1 MVTFLLRR
9 AATLVVTLLVVSV
22 LAFLIPYAGEGDPA
36 RKILRARVNDPA
48 LEPAQVEALTREL
61 GLDRALHLQYLDW
74 LREVVTGGGFGYSF
88 TSRTPVQE
96 LVVPALGVSMSL
108 AIAALLLA
116 LVFALPLGT
125 WAATRRGGR
134 VDNAVTFMSQS
145 AVSAPEYW
153 VGPVLVLVFAR
164 QLGWL
169 PSGGW
174 SGLAYIVLPAVALA
188 LRPLGYFTQVMRAA
202 MTDVLSAPYITAAR
216 SRGLSFPRTLVR
228 HGLRNSMLPVM
239 TLFSFWFAGL
249 LGGSVV
255 IEVIFNIPGM
265 GRLLYTA
272 VTNNDVPVI
281 QGGMLWIL
289 TLAVVINT
297 LTDLLYGV
305 LNPAIRVASHA

>member
-1 MVTFLLRR
+1 MLTFLIRGVL
-9 AATLVVTLLVVSV
+9 TLVVTLLIVSV
-22 LAFLIPYAGEGDPA
+22 LTFLIPYAGGGDPA

-48 LEPAQVEALTREL
+48 LDPAQVEALTKEL
-61 GLDRALHLQYLDW
+61 GLDRPLVVQYVDW
-74 LREVVTGGGFGYSF
+74 LREVLTGGFGYSF

-96 LVVPALGVSMSL
+96 LVVPALGVSISL
-108 AIAALLLA
+108 ALAALLLA
-116 LVFALPLGT
+116 LVFALPLGI
-125 WAATRRGGR
+125 WAATARGGR
-134 VDNAVTFMSQS
+134 VDNAITFMSQS

-174 SGLAYIVLPAVALA
+174 TGLAYIVLPATALA
-188 LRPLGYFTQVMRAA
+188 LRPLGYFTQVMRAS
-202 MTDVLSAPYITAAR
+202 MTDVLSSPYITAAR
-216 SRGLSFPRTLVR
+216 SRGLSFPTTLLH
-228 HGLRNSMLPVM
+228 HGLRNSLLPVM

-249 LGGSVV
+249 LGGAVV

-297 LTDLLYGV
+297 ATDLLYGV

>member
-1 MVTFLLRR
+1 MLTFLIRR
-9 AATLVVTLLVVSV
+9 TATLLVTLLVVSV

-48 LEPAQVEALTREL
+48 LDPAQVEALTREL
-61 GLDRALHLQYLDW
+61 GLDRPIYVQYLDW
-74 LREVVTGGGFGYSF
+74 LREVVTGDFGFSF

-108 AIAALLLA
+108 ALAALLLA
-116 LVFALPLGT
+116 LVMALPLGT
-125 WAATRRGGR
+125 WAATSPGGK
-134 VDNAVTFMSQS
+134 VDNAITFISQS

-164 QLGWL
+164 YLGWL

-174 SGLAYIVLPAVALA
+174 GGLAYLILPATALA
-188 LRPLGYFTQVMRAA
+188 LRPLGYFTQVTRAA
-202 MTDVLSAPYITAAR
+202 MSDVLAAPYITAAR

-228 HGLRNSMLPVM
+228 HGMRNSMLPVM

-265 GRLLYTA
+265 GRLLYTS
-272 VTNNDVPVI
+272 VINNDVPVI
-281 QGGMLWIL
+281 QGGLMWIL
-289 TLAVVINT
+289 VLAVVINT
-297 LTDLLYGV
+297 VTDLLYGV
-305 LNPAIRVASHA
+305 LNPAIRVTNG

>member
-1 MVTFLLRR
+1 MVSFLIRR
-9 AATLVVTLLVVSV
+9 AATLLVTLLIVSV

-61 GLDRALHLQYLDW
+61 GLDRPLYVQYFDW
-74 LREVVTGGGFGYSF
+74 LQDAVTGDFGFSF

-96 LVVPALGVSMSL
+96 LVGPALGVSISL
-108 AIAALLLA
+108 ALASLLLA
-116 LVFALPLGT
+116 LVIALPLGT
-125 WAATRRGGR
+125 WAATVRGGR
-134 VDNAVTFMSQS
+134 VDNAITFVSQS

-153 VGPVLVLVFAR
+153 IGPVLVLIFAR

-174 SGLAYIVLPAVALA
+174 SGMAYIVLPAVALA
-188 LRPLGYFTQVMRAA
+188 LRPLGYFTQVTRAA
-202 MTDVLSAPYITAAR
+202 MSDVLTSPYFTAAR
-216 SRGLSFPRTLVR
+216 SRGLSFPQTLVR

-255 IEVIFNIPGM
+255 IEVIFNVPGM

-272 VTNNDVPVI
+272 VLNNDVPII
-281 QGGMLWIL
+281 QGAMMWIL

-297 LTDLLYGV
+297 ATDLLYGV
-305 LNPAIRVASHA
+305 LNPSIRVANHA

>member
-1 MVTFLLRR
+1 MRMFLIRR
-9 AATLVVTLLVVSV
+9 AATLAVTLAVVSV

-48 LEPAQVEALTREL
+48 LDPAQVEALTREL
-61 GLDRALHLQYLDW
+61 GLDRPLYIQYLEW
-74 LREVVTGGGFGYSF
+74 LRHAVTGDFGFSY

-96 LVVPALGVSMSL
+96 LVVPALSVSISL
-108 AIAALLLA
+108 ALASLLLA
-116 LVFALPLGT
+116 LLFALPLGT
-125 WAATRRGGR
+125 WAATVRGGK
-134 VDNAVTFMSQS
+134 VDNAVTFLSQS

-164 QLGWL
+164 YLGWL

-174 SGLAYIVLPAVALA
+174 DGLTYLVLPALALS
-188 LRPLGYFTQVMRAA
+188 LRPLGYFTQVTRAA
-202 MTDVLSAPYITAAR
+202 MSDVLAAPYITAAR
-216 SRGLSFPRTLVR
+216 SRGLSFRKTLAK
-228 HGLRNSMLPVM
+228 HGIRNSMLPVM

-272 VTNNDVPVI
+272 VINNDVPVI

-289 TLAVVINT
+289 TLAVLINT
-297 LTDLLYGV
+297 VTDLLYGV
-305 LNPAIRVASHA
+305 LNPAIRVTSHA

>member
-1 MVTFLLRR
+1 M
-9 AATLVVTLLVVSV
+9 VTLLVVSV

-36 RKILRARVNDPA
+36 RKILRARLNDPA
-48 LEPAQVEALTREL
+48 LDPAQVEALTKEL
-61 GLDRALHLQYLDW
+61 GLDRPLYVQYFDW
-74 LREVVTGGGFGYSF
+74 LREVLTGDFGFSF

-108 AIAALLLA
+108 ALAALLLA

-125 WAATRRGGR
+125 WAATAPGGK
-134 VDNAVTFMSQS
+134 VDNAITFMSQS

-153 VGPVLVLVFAR
+153 VGPVMVLVFAR
-164 QLGWL
+164 YLGWL

-174 SGLAYIVLPAVALA
+174 TGPAYIVLPAVALA
-188 LRPLGYFTQVMRAA
+188 LRPLGYFTQVTRAA
-202 MTDVLSAPYITAAR
+202 MIDVLAAPYITAAR

-228 HGLRNSMLPVM
+228 HGMRNSMLPVM

-272 VTNNDVPVI
+272 VLNNDVPVI
-281 QGGMLWIL
+281 QGGLIWIL

-297 LTDLLYGV
+297 VTDLLYGV
-305 LNPAIRVASHA
+305 LNPAIRVTSHA

>member
-1 MVTFLLRR
+1 MVSFLIRR
-9 AATLVVTLLVVSV
+9 AITLLVTLLVVSV

-48 LEPAQVEALTREL
+48 LDPARVEALTREL
-61 GLDRALHLQYLDW
+61 GLDRPLYVQYLDW
-74 LREVVTGGGFGYSF
+74 LRDMVSGDFGFSF

-96 LVVPALGVSMSL
+96 LVVPALAVSMSL

-125 WAATRRGGR
+125 WAATSRGGK
-134 VDNAVTFMSQS
+134 VDNAITFVSQS

-164 QLGWL
+164 YLGWL

-174 SGLAYIVLPAVALA
+174 SGLTYIILPATALA
-188 LRPLGYFTQVMRAA
+188 MRPLGYFTQVTRAA
-202 MTDVLSAPYITAAR
+202 MSDVLAAPYITAAR
-216 SRGLSFPRTLVR
+216 SRGLSFPRTLLR
-228 HGLRNSMLPVM
+228 HGMRNSMLPVM

-249 LGGSVV
+249 LGGAVV

-265 GRLLYTA
+265 GRLLYTS
-272 VTNNDVPVI
+272 VLNNDVPVI
-281 QGGMLWIL
+281 QGGLMLIL
-289 TLAVVINT
+289 VLAVVINT
-297 LTDLLYGV
+297 VTDLLYGV
-305 LNPAIRVASHA
+305 LNPAIRVTSHA